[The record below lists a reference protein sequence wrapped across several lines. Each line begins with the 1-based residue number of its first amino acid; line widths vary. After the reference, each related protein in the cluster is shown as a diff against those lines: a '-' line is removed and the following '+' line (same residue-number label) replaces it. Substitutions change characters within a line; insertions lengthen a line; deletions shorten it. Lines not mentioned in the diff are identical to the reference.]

1 MSHKDKV
8 LFYILWANEEELHG
22 VRIDVVV
29 SGLVLEVHGLDVQ
42 DQVLEVDVNQSQ
54 IGPVTQRLPLSVII
68 SMRLKG
74 TINHSIDIDAVETD
88 CHIENLVLL
97 RRPEDLLVFYDSILA
112 SHSVI
117 EDVRLTRVS

>member
-1 MSHKDKV
+1 VSHKDKV

-88 CHIENLVLL
+88 CHIENLILL
-97 RRPEDLLVFYDSILA
+97 R
-112 SHSVI
+112 
-117 EDVRLTRVS
+117 

>member
-1 MSHKDKV
+1 VSHKDKV

-97 RRPEDLLVFYDSILA
+97 RRPEELLVFYDSILA